1 MLGFGYDPRTSD
13 HKVVRLVYIRDKNLL
28 DTTPPKVELYSVQE
42 RRWRW
47 VCADYLVDIC
57 VCDLKWS
64 QCFLNGNIHW
74 VSWERDS
81 KTRVFVRN
89 WLLLFD
95 VEGERFKKMK
105 LPERL
110 NKVNT
115 LNLTV
120 CDHNGKLSVMY
131 SQLKGGFKGKEMER
145 CEIWVKEEYSVGTSW
160 CQVINLDLGSD
171 ISLGWIQCLRK
182 NRDQVLGFTKRGTL
196 VSYDP
201 SRKEYKRPGFRGRW
215 RSWSTCDFTESL
227 ILLDKKL
234 DVGTYKD
241 AGSRMKKR
249 FTFNIDRYSHAQ
261 TMDEHEVEVG
271 DEDEEG
277 PIDDNI
283 YYLSVVYTLM
293 KFEGGKM
300 TGDLSEF
307 LSQAGLF

>member
-1 MLGFGYDPRTSD
+1 ML
-13 HKVVRLVYIRDKNLL
+13 K
-28 DTTPPKVELYSVQE
+28 PKF
-42 RRWRW
+42 
-47 VCADYLVDIC
+47 
-57 VCDLKWS
+57 LKETG
-64 QCFLNGNIHW
+64 CCCLML
-74 VSWERDS
+74 R
-81 KTRVFVRN
+81 
-89 WLLLFD
+89 
-95 VEGERFKKMK
+95 GERFKKIK
-105 LPERL
+105 LPEHL

-120 CDHNGKLSVMY
+120 CDHDGKLSVMY
-131 SQLKGGFKGKEMER
+131 SQLKGGFSGKEMER

-171 ISLGWIQCLRK
+171 ISLGWIQRLRK
-182 NRDQVLGFTKRGTL
+182 NRDQVLGFTKRVTL

-201 SRKEYKRPGFRGRW
+201 STKEYKRLGFRGRW

-249 FTFNIDRYSHAQ
+249 FTCNIDRYSHAQ

-271 DEDEEG
+271 DEDEG
-277 PIDDNI
+277 PTDNTI

-293 KFEGGKM
+293 KF
-300 TGDLSEF
+300 
-307 LSQAGLF
+307 